1 MGTEQIDS
9 VKNNKEKYLT
19 YKEKMGRLSKAIKE
33 GFYYEAIL
41 IEYALIED
49 RLVSY
54 LYHMGVIGERDKLT
68 IGKKRKKELKPIL
81 LSYNRKA
88 DNLRLKNIST
98 KIMLVKT
105 ILLWASESTS
115 DLSRNKYLKTL
126 KSRCES
132 VDVDGVVETL
142 DSLDKW
148 RDYRN
153 EITHCLMSKNIYS
166 IDSTL
171 QEQVINGREYARFL
185 DAQLRIVKKG
195 NVIRKAAKL
204 TTE

>member
-1 MGTEQIDS
+1 MIEQIDS
-9 VKNNKEKYLT
+9 VKNNQEKFKT
-19 YKEKMGRLSKAIKE
+19 YKEIMGCLSKAIKA

-41 IEYALIED
+41 IDYALLED

-54 LYHMGVIGERDKLT
+54 LYHMGIIGERDKLK
-68 IGKKRKKELKPIL
+68 IGTKRKKELKPIL
-81 LSYNRKA
+81 LSYNQKA

-98 KIMLVKT
+98 KIMIVKT
-105 ILLWASESTS
+105 LLLWASETTE

-132 VDVDGVVETL
+132 VDVDGVVEIL

-153 EITHCLMSKNIYS
+153 EIIHCLMSKSTYS

-171 QEQVINGREYARFL
+171 KEQVLNGRDYARFL
-185 DAQLRIVKKG
+185 DAQLRIIKRG

-204 TTE
+204 KTD

>member
-9 VKNNKEKYLT
+9 VKNNQEKYKT
-19 YKEKMGRLSKAIKE
+19 YKEIMGRLSKAIRA

-49 RLVSY
+49 RLISY
-54 LYHMGVIGERDKLT
+54 LYHMGIIGEREKLKM
-68 IGKKRKKELKPIL
+68 GKKRKKELKPIL
-81 LSYNRKA
+81 LSYNQKV
-88 DNLRLKNIST
+88 DNLRLANIST
-98 KIMLVKT
+98 KIMIVKT
-105 ILLWASESTS
+105 ILLWAAETTD
-115 DLSRNKYLKTL
+115 DLSRNRYLKTL

-132 VDVDGVVETL
+132 VDVDGIVEIL

-153 EITHCLMSKNIYS
+153 EIIHCLMSKNTYS

-171 QEQVINGREYARFL
+171 KEQVLNGRDYARYL
-185 DAQLRIVKKG
+185 DAQLRIIKKG

-204 TTE
+204 TVG

>member
-9 VKNNKEKYLT
+9 VKNNQEKYKT
-19 YKEKMGRLSKAIKE
+19 YREIMGRLSKAIKV

-49 RLVSY
+49 RLVSF
-54 LYHMGVIGERDKLT
+54 LYHMGIIGERDILKM
-68 IGKKRKKELKPIL
+68 GKKRKKELKPIL
-81 LSYNRKA
+81 LSYNQKA

-98 KIMLVKT
+98 KIMIVKT
-105 ILLWASESTS
+105 ILLWASETTD
-115 DLSRNKYLKTL
+115 DLSKNKYLKTL

-132 VDVDGVVETL
+132 VDVDGIVEIL

-153 EITHCLMSKNIYS
+153 EIIHCLMSKNTYS

-171 QEQVINGREYARFL
+171 KEQVLNGRDYARFL
-185 DAQLRIVKKG
+185 DAQLRIIKRG

-204 TTE
+204 KTG

>member
-9 VKNNKEKYLT
+9 VKNNQEKYKT
-19 YKEKMGRLSKAIKE
+19 YKEIMGRLSKAIRA

-49 RLVSY
+49 RLISY
-54 LYHMGVIGERDKLT
+54 LYHMGIIGEREKLKM
-68 IGKKRKKELKPIL
+68 GKKRKKELKPIL
-81 LSYNRKA
+81 LSYNQKA
-88 DNLRLKNIST
+88 DNLRLANIST
-98 KIMLVKT
+98 KIMIVKT
-105 ILLWASESTS
+105 ILLWAAETTD
-115 DLSRNKYLKTL
+115 DLSRNRYLKTL

-132 VDVDGVVETL
+132 VDVDGIVEIL

-153 EITHCLMSKNIYS
+153 EIIHCLMSKNTYS

-171 QEQVINGREYARFL
+171 KEQVLNGREYARYL
-185 DAQLRIVKKG
+185 DAQLRIIKKG

-204 TTE
+204 TVG

>member
-9 VKNNKEKYLT
+9 VKDNQEKYKT
-19 YKEKMGRLSKAIKE
+19 YKEIMGCLSKAIKAE
-33 GFYYEAIL
+33 FYYEAIL

-49 RLVSY
+49 RLASY
-54 LYHMGVIGERDKLT
+54 LYHMGIIGERDKLKMS
-68 IGKKRKKELKPIL
+68 KKRKKELKPIL
-81 LSYNRKA
+81 LSYNQIA
-88 DNLRLKNIST
+88 DKLRLKNIST
-98 KIMLVKT
+98 KIMIVKT
-105 ILLWASESTS
+105 ILLWATETTE
-115 DLSRNKYLKTL
+115 DLSRNKYLRTL

-132 VDVDGVVETL
+132 VDVDGVIEIL

-153 EITHCLMSKNIYS
+153 EIIHCLMSKNTYS
-166 IDSTL
+166 IDLTL
-171 QEQVINGREYARFL
+171 KEQVLNGRDYARFL
-185 DAQLRIVKKG
+185 DAQLRIIKKG